1 MSSVFKKKKG
11 FRFFVKLEL
20 DGVRF
25 PDSMLKP
32 AFNFGIS
39 VFFMSKWL
47 NSAGDSGKNISKM
60 KLGKQTVL

>member
-1 MSSVFKKKKG
+1 MSSVFFLKI
-11 FRFFVKLEL
+11 FCSFVKLEL

-32 AFNFGIS
+32 AFNFGIF
-39 VFFMSKWL
+39 VLFMSKWL

-60 KLGKQTVL
+60 KLGKQMVL